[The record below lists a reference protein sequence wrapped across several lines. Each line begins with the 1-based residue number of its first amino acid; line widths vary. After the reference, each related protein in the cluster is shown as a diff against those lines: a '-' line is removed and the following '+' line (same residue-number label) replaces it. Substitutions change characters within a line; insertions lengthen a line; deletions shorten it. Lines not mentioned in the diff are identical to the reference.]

1 MSLWGLLC
9 RARIVCLCLCGLSS
23 AWSQQYTITTLAG
36 NGAAGFADGSDPAA
50 VQFNS
55 PNLIALDSKGAIY
68 IADTTNHRVRMI
80 SGNTVTTIAGTGN
93 IGQGGNN
100 GPATSATVNSPG
112 GVAVDSAGTIYIA
125 DTGNNMIRKI
135 SGGTITLFAGTGN
148 ANYSGDNGPALNA
161 ELSGPTG
168 LALDSAGNLYIADTN
183 NNLIRKVDK
192 SGNITSYVGGTGPTA
207 RSLNHPTGLW
217 MDAANVLYISDTGNR
232 RIAKFANNVFT
243 NFAGNQSVGFSG
255 DGGPATRAMLN
266 NPVGIAVDSA
276 GNLYIADANNSRIRK
291 VTTDGNI
298 VTIAGKG
305 GASYSGDGGLAT
317 SAGLFFP
324 RGVAVDSGGKVYIAD
339 TQNNVVRL
347 LTPVFPSITSGG
359 VVNAASFAPRLAPG
373 ALASV
378 FGTGFTALF
387 PVTSDAPWPASVA
400 GVTVTVNSVASPIY
414 YLSSGQI
421 NFQVP
426 WATAPGTGNVV
437 VTVNGGASNTVS
449 VPVSAS
455 ATGLFYDPSSGAAI
469 VQNQDYS
476 LNTTA
481 NPAAR
486 GSTII
491 AYFTG
496 SGPVSPAQSDG
507 VPASTT
513 GLVNMTSS
521 YSAKIGSTAA
531 QVSFAGLAPGFIGLG
546 QMNIVVPATLAPGT
560 YPLSITIGSE
570 TSNSPTIA
578 VK

>member
-1 MSLWGLLC
+1 M
-9 RARIVCLCLCGLSS
+9 CGLTA
-23 AWSQQYTITTLAG
+23 AWSQQYNITTVAG
-36 NGAAGFADGSDPAA
+36 NGAAGFADGSDPTT

-55 PNLIALDSKGAIY
+55 PNLIALDSKGALY

-100 GPATSATVNSPG
+100 GPAASATLNSPG

-168 LALDSAGNLYIADTN
+168 VAVDSAGNLYIADTN

-207 RSLNHPTGLW
+207 RSLNHPTGVW
-217 MDAANVLYISDTGNR
+217 IDAANVLYISDTGNR

-243 NFAGNQSVGFSG
+243 NIAGNQSVGFSG

-305 GASYSGDGGLAT
+305 GASYSGDGGPAT

-324 RGVAVDSGGKVYIAD
+324 RGIAVDPGGKVYIAD
-339 TQNNVVRL
+339 TQNNVIRL
-347 LTPVFPSITSGG
+347 LTPVFPTIGAGG
-359 VVNAASFAPRLAPG
+359 VLNAAGFTPRLSPG

-400 GVTVTVNSVASPIY
+400 GATVTVNGVASPIY

-455 ATGLFYDPSSGAAI
+455 ATGLFYDAASGAAI

-476 LNTTA
+476 LNTPS

-507 VPASTT
+507 VPAPAT
-513 GLVNMTSS
+513 GLVNMTSA
-521 YSAKIGSTAA
+521 YSAKIGSAAA
-531 QVSFAGLAPGFIGLG
+531 QVTFGGLAPGFIGLG

-570 TSNSPTIA
+570 TSNTATIA

>member
-1 MSLWGLLC
+1 
-9 RARIVCLCLCGLSS
+9 VCGLTA
-23 AWSQQYTITTLAG
+23 AWSQQYNITTVAG
-36 NGAAGFADGSDPAA
+36 NGAAGFADGSDPTT

-55 PNLIALDSKGAIY
+55 PNLIALDSKGALY

-100 GPATSATVNSPG
+100 GPAASATLNSPG

-168 LALDSAGNLYIADTN
+168 VAVDSAGNLYIADTN

-207 RSLNHPTGLW
+207 RSLNHPTGVW
-217 MDAANVLYISDTGNR
+217 IDAANVLYISDTGNR
-232 RIAKFANNVFT
+232 RIAKFANNVFS
-243 NFAGNQSVGFSG
+243 NIAGNQSVGFSG

-305 GASYSGDGGLAT
+305 GASYSGDGGPAT

-324 RGVAVDSGGKVYIAD
+324 RGIAVDSGGKVYIAD
-339 TQNNVVRL
+339 TQNNVIRL
-347 LTPVFPSITSGG
+347 LTPVFPTIGAGG
-359 VVNAASFAPRLAPG
+359 VLNAAGFTPRLSPG

-400 GVTVTVNSVASPIY
+400 GATVTVNGVASPIY

-455 ATGLFYDPSSGAAI
+455 ATGLFYDAASGAAI

-476 LNTTA
+476 LNTPS

-507 VPASTT
+507 VPAPAT
-513 GLVNMTSS
+513 GLVNMTSA
-521 YSAKIGSTAA
+521 YSAKIGSAAA
-531 QVSFAGLAPGFIGLG
+531 QVTFGGLAPGFIGLG

-570 TSNSPTIA
+570 TSNTATIA

>member
-1 MSLWGLLC
+1 M
-9 RARIVCLCLCGLSS
+9 CGLTA
-23 AWSQQYTITTLAG
+23 AWSQQYNITTVAG
-36 NGAAGFADGSDPAA
+36 NGAAGFADGSDPTT

-55 PNLIALDSKGAIY
+55 PNLIALDSKGALY

-100 GPATSATVNSPG
+100 GPAASATLNSPG

-168 LALDSAGNLYIADTN
+168 VAVDSAGNLYIADTN

-207 RSLNHPTGLW
+207 RSLNHPTGVW
-217 MDAANVLYISDTGNR
+217 IDAANVLYISDTGNR

-243 NFAGNQSVGFSG
+243 NIAGNQSVGFSG

-305 GASYSGDGGLAT
+305 GASYSGDGGPAT

-324 RGVAVDSGGKVYIAD
+324 RGIAVDSGGKVYIAD
-339 TQNNVVRL
+339 TQNNVIRL
-347 LTPVFPSITSGG
+347 LTPVFPTIGAGG
-359 VVNAASFAPRLAPG
+359 VLNAAGFTPRLSPG

-400 GVTVTVNSVASPIY
+400 GATVTVNGVASPIY

-455 ATGLFYDPSSGAAI
+455 ATGLFYDAASGAAI

-476 LNTTA
+476 LNTPS

-491 AYFTG
+491 AYLTG

-507 VPASTT
+507 VPAPAT
-513 GLVNMTSS
+513 GLVNMTSA
-521 YSAKIGSTAA
+521 YSAKIGSAAA
-531 QVSFAGLAPGFIGLG
+531 QVTFGGLAPGFIGLG

-570 TSNSPTIA
+570 TSNTATIA